1 MSQPVRIYDSE
12 GRPLAVTAVG
22 DGTYKLQVDTELTAT
37 IDPTGLAT
45 HAGQD
50 ELKALIGEV
59 QASPTSN
66 TVLDRLKSAVTH
78 LATIAGFVSGGHGQV
93 DVLES
98 ALPTG
103 AATSANQ
110 TDIIKTEDA
119 VHSSGDKGVMALG
132 VRKDTV
138 ANLAGADG
146 DYAPMPVGANGLYV
160 DAHLGEVLSYLLDSI
175 DVAKM
180 SKGAVTTAHNAITG
194 TATSTEV
201 DCRGFNSLG
210 VHFVSSATDKTWTI
224 SVQGATGSGLT
235 FVPLLDKTTGLAAS
249 EITTDISGFFA
260 INNIPDYIK
269 IVATEVDDGATV
281 TIKVWPFNS

>member
-1 MSQPVRIYDSE
+1 MQSVVIKGQSTTKGILPIKCDDDGNLVIQLE
-12 GRPLAVTAVG
+12 GATVNIG
-22 DGTYKLQVDTELTAT
+22 D
-37 IDPTGLAT
+37 
-45 HAGQD
+45 
-50 ELKALIGEV
+50 
-59 QASPTSN
+59 
-66 TVLDRLKSAVTH
+66 
-78 LATIAGFVSGGHGQV
+78 V
-93 DVLES
+93 DVVSS

-103 AATSANQ
+103 AATAANQ

-194 TATSTEV
+194 TATSAEI
-201 DCRGFNSLG
+201 DCRGFNSLL
-210 VHFVSSATDKTWTI
+210 VHWVSSTTDKTWVI
-224 SVQGATGSGLT
+224 SVTGAMGSGLT

-249 EITTDISGFFA
+249 EITTDISGFFV
-260 INNIPDYIK
+260 ISNIPDYVK
-269 IVATEVDDGATV
+269 IVATETDDGATV
-281 TIKVWPFNS
+281 TCKVQPFNS